1 MPKDTNAHGTIF
13 GGHILSLI
21 DQAGAIGAHRMGAG
35 RVVTVA
41 VREVEFKAP
50 VHVGD
55 IVSCYTTILGSGRTS
70 IRVYVRVIAHDSRDV
85 ERWHDV
91 TDAEL
96 VFVQVDERGSPI
108 PLSSEI
114 AANVARA
121 VASNPQS
128 ETSSQ
133 EPT

>member
-21 DQAGAIGAHRMGAG
+21 DQAGAIGAHRVGAG

-55 IVSCYTTILGSGRTS
+55 IVSCYTTILGCGRTS

-96 VFVQVDERGSPI
+96 VFVQVDERGTPI